1 MSTSISL
8 LRMAWFMIKVTLGE
22 HNRCDQMSQPESR
35 YVLRAISRPY
45 SVTTFDDDIALLR
58 LNDRVPINHLI
69 RPVCLPPRRGK
80 AE

>member
-1 MSTSISL
+1 
-8 LRMAWFMIKVTLGE
+8 MAWFMIKVTLGE
-22 HNRCDQMSQPESR
+22 HDLCNPKSQPETR

-58 LNDRVPINHLI
+58 LNDRVPINHVI

-80 AE
+80 SIILTGNNLD